1 MSVAGGGGYD
11 LAVII
16 QVTSPATLHCSAEY
30 QLSRHQWVTSVSAVC
45 TVTHMYTQTMVTTG
59 SHTHI
64 RTHNHGS
71 CVCVHVYSALLY
83 IDVSGSPVQRAHIWS
98 HATVHCQYI
107 STQPVKSGAASPRH
121 NNILLLSTVN
131 NFMLLDTH
139 KSSLEIVKVGLQFIH
154 PGLYFVRFSSV
165 NERSLSNCSWF
176 YLKSR

>member
-1 MSVAGGGGYD
+1 MPSSSRSPAPPPSTAQ
-11 LAVII
+11 LSTSFP
-16 QVTSPATLHCSAEY
+16 VTSGSPVY
-30 QLSRHQWVTSVSAVC
+30 QLCVQSHICTHRQWSPL
-45 TVTHMYTQTMVTTG
+45 G
-59 SHTHI
+59 HTH
-64 RTHNHGS
+64 TYVHTTMGHV

>member
-1 MSVAGGGGYD
+1 MG
-11 LAVII
+11 
-16 QVTSPATLHCSAEY
+16 
-30 QLSRHQWVTSVSAVC
+30 HQCISCVYSHTYVHTDNGHHWVT
-45 TVTHMYTQTMVTTG
+45 
-59 SHTHI
+59 HTHI

-107 STQPVKSGAASPRH
+107 SRQPVKSGAASPRH